1 MDVITFE
8 EKRRKFLPKVPRAVG
23 KPTVYLEGYPTGD
36 GEPMSA
42 TEFHGRQIS
51 ILSTQLN
58 DYFSGEDV
66 LAYVGTDSFVYY
78 QEGNKQAFIGPDIY
92 VVLGVPPTP
101 VRKSFYTWE
110 EGAAPAVVFEFL
122 SESTEKEDR
131 GEKMRRYFLEV
142 GIYEYFIHQP
152 SGERP
157 PEFRAW
163 RRRGEGY
170 EEILPDE
177 RGALYSEA
185 LKLWFMVK
193 ELPNKVRL
201 MRPYLLDGTPLPTL
215 EEAKE
220 QAAEAE
226 ARAIEAEVR
235 AAEAEAKIA
244 AARAEAAE
252 ARIEAAQARTKAAE
266 AEIRTTRAEV
276 EAAQA
281 RIKAAEAEIRAARA
295 EVEAAETKTLT
306 ETNTRR
312 ISELEAD
319 MTQLRAALEQIS
331 RP

>member
-1 MDVITFE
+1 MDVTTFE
-8 EKRRKFLPKVPRAVG
+8 EKRRKFLPRVPRAVG

-78 QEGNKQAFIGPDIY
+78 QAGNKQEFIGPDIY

-122 SESTEKEDR
+122 SESTEKGER

-193 ELPNKVRL
+193 ELPNRVRL
-201 MRPYLLDGTPLPTL
+201 MRPYLLDGTSLPTL
-215 EEAKE
+215 EEAKAEAAEAKAQAAEAKE

-226 ARAIEAEVR
+226 ARAV
-235 AAEAEAKIA
+235 EAEA
-244 AARAEAAE
+244 
-252 ARIEAAQARTKAAE
+252 
-266 AEIRTTRAEV
+266 
-276 EAAQA
+276 
-281 RIKAAEAEIRAARA
+281 RAA
-295 EVEAAETKTLT
+295 
-306 ETNTRR
+306 
-312 ISELEAD
+312 ELEAD
-319 MTQLRAALEQIS
+319 IAQLRAALEQFS